1 MSNDIEQQVIRIC
14 ERAKHDIL
22 ALLLS
27 LPATAEPPAP
37 PIQEWMTVKQLAQY
51 WQLLTNDNQPR
62 TAGIMKWANRPADQS
77 PLPHVSLGDLLRFR
91 REDVDRWAHEEAVRR
106 SDSKMERVRNETG
119 AHPKN
124 E

>member
-1 MSNDIEQQVIRIC
+1 MSNDVEQQVIRIC
-14 ERAKHDIL
+14 EQAKHELI

-27 LPATAEPPAP
+27 LPVTPDPPAP
-37 PIQEWMTVKQLAQY
+37 PTQEWMTVKQLAQY
-51 WQLLTNDNQPR
+51 WQLLTNDNEPR

-77 PLPHVSLGDLLRFR
+77 PFPHACLGDLLRFR
-91 REDVDRWAHEEAVRR
+91 REDVDRWAYEEAGRR
-106 SDSKMERVRNETG
+106 NDSKMKRLRDETG